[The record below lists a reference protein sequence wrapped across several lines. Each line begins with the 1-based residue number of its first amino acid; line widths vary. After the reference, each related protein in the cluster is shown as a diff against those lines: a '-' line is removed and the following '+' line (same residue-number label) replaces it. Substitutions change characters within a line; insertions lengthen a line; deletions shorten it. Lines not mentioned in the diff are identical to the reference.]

1 MISVPCQLARAQWI
15 KFVPSRYFLPLHLHE
30 SKIIVIFAGENKIIC
45 NYDNIDITNIRHFD
59 TSKPEKGFGSIGG
72 CHHNSYH
79 QTENEM
85 QKARDDVKA
94 GRLISYS
101 SKEELFDD
109 LGL

>member
-1 MISVPCQLARAQWI
+1 MTTLTLQIS
-15 KFVPSRYFLPLHLHE
+15 
-30 SKIIVIFAGENKIIC
+30 
-45 NYDNIDITNIRHFD
+45 D
-59 TSKPEKGFGSIGG
+59 TSILPSLKKVLGALEGVTIIPTTTRRK
-72 CHHNSYH
+72 
-79 QTENEM
+79 NEM

>member
-1 MISVPCQLARAQWI
+1 MTTLTLQIS
-15 KFVPSRYFLPLHLHE
+15 
-30 SKIIVIFAGENKIIC
+30 
-45 NYDNIDITNIRHFD
+45 D
-59 TSKPEKGFGSIGG
+59 TSILPSLKKVLGALEGVTIIPTTRRRRK
-72 CHHNSYH
+72 
-79 QTENEM
+79 NEM

>member
-1 MISVPCQLARAQWI
+1 MLYLQAKIKLSVIMTTLTLQIS
-15 KFVPSRYFLPLHLHE
+15 
-30 SKIIVIFAGENKIIC
+30 
-45 NYDNIDITNIRHFD
+45 D
-59 TSKPEKGFGSIGG
+59 TSILPSLKKVLGALEGVTIIPTTRRK
-72 CHHNSYH
+72 
-79 QTENEM
+79 NEM